1 MADNLER
8 LVVGI
13 NKYDDILLVL
23 LIVAIVTLMIMPVP
37 TPLLDTLIAI
47 NLGLSVILLM
57 VANYIR
63 SPLSFSVFPTLL
75 LFTTLFKLALNITST
90 RLILLH
96 ADAGKI
102 IQAFGEFVVGGN
114 FVVGVVIFLILTIV
128 QFIVLAKG
136 AERVAEVTARFT
148 LDAMPGKQMSIDAD
162 LRSGGID
169 IDEARRRREEITTES
184 KFFGAMDGAMKFVKG
199 DAVAAILIVFVN
211 IVAGLIIG
219 ITQLGMSS
227 EEALHTYSVLS
238 IGDGLVSQIP
248 AILICMT
255 AGVITTRVS
264 DNKSQGLGADIGR
277 QIMNQPKAL
286 AIGSGV
292 LALMALVPGFPKI
305 QFGIL
310 AVITAILSY
319 ALLHARKAAVVVDP
333 HADLAKTMAPSADA
347 GPPPKP
353 ASMDDDTQ
361 AEEPEDNPVAVPLG
375 VVVSSSLQSR
385 FTAEELNVEL
395 KRVRHSL
402 FQDLGVPFPGITFSF
417 EDSVKENSYS
427 IVIYEIP
434 VASGMMSPGNVF
446 VQGGS
451 ASIAAL
457 GFHYTDGEQFLP
469 RNETVWVDE
478 NQVANLERAGI
489 SYLTLP
495 KVITCHLSH
504 VLSRYGGEFVGL
516 QETKFLLDKF
526 SQWYPDL
533 ANEAQRIVSLEKL
546 SEILKRLVQENIS
559 IRNFKVI
566 LQSLMEWAPK
576 EKETVMLTEYIRGG
590 LKRQISYQYT
600 DAQNMLSAYILDPS
614 VEKVI
619 RDSIRQTSTGSFLAL
634 PPETS
639 RVLMGIFK
647 DKVGD
652 LSVIQAK
659 PVVLCSLDI
668 RRYVRKLIET
678 DLYDL
683 PVLSYQELVDEVIVQ
698 PLGRISLD

>member
-1 MADNLER
+1 MADSLER

-13 NKYDDILLVL
+13 NKYDDILLVM

-37 TPLLDTLIAI
+37 TPLLDTLIAV
-47 NLGLSVILLM
+47 NLGISVILLM
-57 VANYIR
+57 VANYIK
-63 SPLSFSVFPTLL
+63 SPLAFSVFPTLL

-96 ADAGKI
+96 ANAGKI
-102 IQAFGEFVVGGN
+102 IQTFGEFVVGGN

-162 LRSGGID
+162 LRSGAID
-169 IDEARRRREEITTES
+169 IDEAKSRREEITTES

-211 IVAGLIIG
+211 VVAGLIIG
-219 ITQLGMSS
+219 VTQLGMSS

-264 DNKSQGLGADIGR
+264 DKKSEGLGSDIGR
-277 QIMNQPKAL
+277 QVMNQPKAL

-305 QFGIL
+305 QFGVL
-310 AVITAILSY
+310 AVITFVLSY
-319 ALLHARKAAVVVDP
+319 ALLRFRKAPVTVDP
-333 HADLAKTMAPSADA
+333 HADLARTMAPATDS

-353 ASMDDDTQ
+353 ASM
-361 AEEPEDNPVAVPLG
+361 AGSAGEEEPEDNPVAVPLG
-375 VVVSSSLQSR
+375 VVVSTSLQTR
-385 FTAEELNVEL
+385 FTAEELNAEL

-417 EDSVKENSYS
+417 GNNVQENTYT

-434 VASGMMSPGNVF
+434 VATGRLVPGNVF

-451 ASIAAL
+451 AGIAAL
-457 GFHYTDGEQFLP
+457 GFSYEGGEQFLP

-478 NQVANLERAGI
+478 NQCHNLERAGI
-489 SYLTLP
+489 SYLTLS

-504 VLSRYGGEFVGL
+504 VLARYGGEFMGL

-533 ANEAQRIVSLEKL
+533 AGEAQRIVSLEKL
-546 SEILKRLVQENIS
+546 SEILKRLVQESIS
-559 IRNFKVI
+559 VRNFKVI
-566 LQSLMEWAPK
+566 LQSLMEWAPR
-576 EKETVMLTEYIRGG
+576 EKETVMLTEYIRSG

-634 PPETS
+634 PPETT
-639 RVLMGIFK
+639 RVLLSIFK

-652 LSVIQAK
+652 LSVIQAR
-659 PVVLCSLDI
+659 PAVLCSLDI